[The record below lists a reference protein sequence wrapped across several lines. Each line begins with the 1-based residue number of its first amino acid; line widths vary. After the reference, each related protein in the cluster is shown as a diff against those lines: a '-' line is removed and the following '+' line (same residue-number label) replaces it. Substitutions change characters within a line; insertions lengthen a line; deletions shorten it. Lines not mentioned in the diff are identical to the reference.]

1 MEILFEKLFGIF
13 SLEYM
18 FSVIVASYL
27 TIKIVDALNGKKI
40 VPSWLKRL
48 ITCIIGAILFVIF
61 AKFTDINVQC
71 LIASFFSAVFVY
83 DIAIKVIIKKL
94 NIDYRKYVDHYPT
107 GK

>member
-1 MEILFEKLFGIF
+1 MEVLVERILGIF

-27 TIKIVDALNGKKI
+27 TIKLVDVLNGKRV

-48 ITCIIGAILFVIF
+48 ITCLVGAVLFIVF
-61 AKFTDINVQC
+61 AKFTDVTVQC

-83 DIAIKVIIKKL
+83 DTAIKVIIKRF
-94 NIDYRKYVDHYPT
+94 NIDYRK
-107 GK
+107 